1 MGRVL
6 NLMAFVIFATTLFMR
21 SVDPVIPQ
29 IAAGLNVAPTTAA
42 LLSTGFTLPY
52 ALVQPVLGAL
62 ADMFSKARLIAVC
75 MLVVGIAT
83 IACGLAT
90 NFEMLMTL
98 RVIAGI
104 AAGGVFP
111 IALAVAGDRVPV
123 QQRQVAIGRLLFAAM
138 TGNLLGASGAGVIGD
153 VVGWRGVFFVTG
165 AIDLVALAVAMPGFR
180 SMNESPGRF
189 DLSTFIPNYRA
200 VFSNPLAKYC
210 FGAVFIEALFL
221 FGVFP
226 YMAVLLQDAGEPR
239 ASIAGVVIAGFGIGG
254 VIYTMMVMACRAHK
268 REKIDGD
275 GRHGNGCLSSGDY
288 AWYALASRIHELHA
302 DGFWFLPAA
311 WMHPGLCHGAGAIGA
326 WVGHRGALYVFLS
339 WSGRRPRSLRC
350 RSGHC
355 RNHAR
360 ARGRSGRIGGNRMD
374 LRAVSSAER
383 LERLA
388 TSTIG
393 RDALIRHPHV
403 FRKFSGLPKHIN
415 RHSATRIPVAADAQP
430 FRLEQRKQSLADRDR
445 AIFVES
451 AVIAEAVEI
460 ELQRL
465 RFDKE
470 TRRYVVNDQMGKIR
484 LPGDRTQ
491 SGEFRRGKSRHIIR
505 SGMRVCHAIK
515 DSLVG

>member
-29 IAAGLNVAPTTAA
+29 IASGLNVTPTTAA

-62 ADMFSKARLIAVC
+62 ADMFSKTRLIAVC

-90 NFEMLMTL
+90 NFEMLMIL
-98 RVIAGI
+98 RVVAGV

-165 AIDLVALAVAMPGFR
+165 AIDLVALAVAIPGFR
-180 SMNESPGRF
+180 SLNESPGRF

-226 YMAVLLQDAGEPR
+226 YMAVLLREAGETH

-254 VIYTMMVMACRAHK
+254 VIYTVMVAWLVAHISERRLMAAGGMVMGACLLVIALRMPWPV
-268 REKIDGD
+268 EFMNFMVMGF
-275 GRHGNGCLSSGDY
+275 GFYLLHGCIQVYVTELAPSARGSATAGHSMFFFLGQAAGPVVYGAGLTSVGITPVL
-288 AWYALASRIHELHA
+288 AVGAAALAA
-302 DGFWFLPAA
+302 TGWTCA
-311 WMHPGLCHGAGAIGA
+311 LC
-326 WVGHRGALYVFLS
+326 L
-339 WSGRRPRSLRC
+339 RR
-350 RSGHC
+350 
-355 RNHAR
+355 
-360 ARGRSGRIGGNRMD
+360 
-374 LRAVSSAER
+374 SA
-383 LERLA
+383 
-388 TSTIG
+388 
-393 RDALIRHPHV
+393 
-403 FRKFSGLPKHIN
+403 PK
-415 RHSATRIPVAADAQP
+415 
-430 FRLEQRKQSLADRDR
+430 
-445 AIFVES
+445 
-451 AVIAEAVEI
+451 
-460 ELQRL
+460 
-465 RFDKE
+465 
-470 TRRYVVNDQMGKIR
+470 G
-484 LPGDRTQ
+484 
-491 SGEFRRGKSRHIIR
+491 
-505 SGMRVCHAIK
+505 
-515 DSLVG
+515 

>member
-29 IAAGLNVAPTTAA
+29 IASGLNVTPTTAA

-62 ADMFSKARLIAVC
+62 ADMFSKTRLIAVC

-90 NFEMLMTL
+90 NFEMLMIL
-98 RVIAGI
+98 RVVAGV

-165 AIDLVALAVAMPGFR
+165 AIDLVALAVAIPGFR
-180 SMNESPGRF
+180 SLNELPGRF

-226 YMAVLLQDAGEPR
+226 YMAVLLREAGETH

-254 VIYTMMVMACRAHK
+254 VIYTVMVAWLVAHISERRLMATGGMVMGACLLVIALRMPWPV
-268 REKIDGD
+268 EFMNFMVMGF
-275 GRHGNGCLSSGDY
+275 GFYLLHGCIQVYVTELAPSARGSATAGHSMFFFLGQAAGPVVYGAGLTSVGITPVL
-288 AWYALASRIHELHA
+288 AVGAVALAA
-302 DGFWFLPAA
+302 TGWTCA
-311 WMHPGLCHGAGAIGA
+311 LC
-326 WVGHRGALYVFLS
+326 L
-339 WSGRRPRSLRC
+339 RR
-350 RSGHC
+350 
-355 RNHAR
+355 
-360 ARGRSGRIGGNRMD
+360 
-374 LRAVSSAER
+374 SA
-383 LERLA
+383 
-388 TSTIG
+388 
-393 RDALIRHPHV
+393 
-403 FRKFSGLPKHIN
+403 PK
-415 RHSATRIPVAADAQP
+415 
-430 FRLEQRKQSLADRDR
+430 
-445 AIFVES
+445 
-451 AVIAEAVEI
+451 
-460 ELQRL
+460 
-465 RFDKE
+465 
-470 TRRYVVNDQMGKIR
+470 G
-484 LPGDRTQ
+484 
-491 SGEFRRGKSRHIIR
+491 
-505 SGMRVCHAIK
+505 
-515 DSLVG
+515 